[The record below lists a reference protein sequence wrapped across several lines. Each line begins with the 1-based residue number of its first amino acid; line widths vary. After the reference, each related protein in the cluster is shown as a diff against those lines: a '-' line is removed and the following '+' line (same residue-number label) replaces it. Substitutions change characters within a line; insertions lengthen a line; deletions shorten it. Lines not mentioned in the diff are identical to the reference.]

1 MVVKLVVVKVGQVVA
16 RKVELLE
23 KLRPVKLVLRKV
35 SLMAAYLAVYL
46 GFESVDR
53 KVACLVEMMVVLQM
67 VASLAERKAVWRGN
81 FSVARK
87 VGLKV
92 EKKAENSAIVKVG
105 LLVVSKDYNSAAL
118 MGLKSVAV

>member
-1 MVVKLVVVKVGQVVA
+1 MIAFLV
-16 RKVELLE
+16 
-23 KLRPVKLVLRKV
+23 
-35 SLMAAYLAVYL
+35 
-46 GFESVDR
+46 
-53 KVACLVEMMVVLQM
+53 VACLVEMMVVLQM